1 MADQLKIGNLDIY
14 PPVVLAP
21 MAGVTNLPFR
31 ELCRRFGAGLYVS
44 EMLGARAIVEE
55 DERTLHLATFG
66 PNETTRSMQLYATDA
81 AAAGGAVERLIDLK
95 GVHHVDFNFGCP
107 APKVT
112 RHGGGAVLP
121 YRHRLYGE
129 IVSAAVKAAG
139 TVPVTVKFR
148 MGIDDD
154 HLTFIQAGRIAEDA
168 GASAVALHARTA
180 EQLYSGHARWEAIG
194 ELKQAITTIP
204 VLGNGDVFECADAHK
219 MMAETGCD
227 GVVVGRGCL
236 GRPWLFRELAEG
248 FAGLPMTAPP
258 TLGEVVDIMVEHAQL
273 LIDWFD
279 EHRGIRSFRKHTSWY
294 LKGYTVGKDIR
305 TGLHSIETVADVRA
319 MFDGVDLSQ
328 PFPSEA
334 AAMPRGHTHGPRP
347 VKVPYGYLDDPEA
360 MGPLN
365 AAASVAVSGG

>member
-1 MADQLKIGNLDIY
+1 MASGFKIGNLEIS

-66 PNETTRSMQLYATDA
+66 PNETTRSIQLYATDA
-81 AAAGGAVERLIDLK
+81 TAAGGAVERLIDRK

-121 YRHRLYGE
+121 YRHRLFGE
-129 IVSAAVKAAG
+129 IVKAAVKAAG
-139 TVPVTVKFR
+139 PVPVTVKFR
-148 MGIDDD
+148 MGIDDS

-168 GASAVALHARTA
+168 GAAAVALHARTA
-180 EQLYSGHARWEAIG
+180 AQLYAGNARWEAIG

-204 VLGNGDVFECADAHK
+204 VLGNGDVFEYADARR

-258 TLGEVVDIMVEHAQL
+258 TLGQVVDIMVEHAQL

-294 LKGYTVGKDIR
+294 LKGYTVGKEIR
-305 TGLHSIETVADVRA
+305 TGLHAIETVDDVRE

-334 AAMPRGHTHGPRP
+334 AAMPRGHTHGPRQ

-360 MGPLN
+360 TGPLS
-365 AAASVAVSGG
+365 AAAAVAVSGG